1 MRIKEIL
8 CTNKNGDSLLISK
21 QGSFKLQEDIDTS
34 GVKANV
40 TYVSNYQSHGAIPV
54 ASRLDKRD
62 LSLQFYIDV
71 QDRSQEWIQDR
82 RDELFIVF
90 NPVHNPLRLEIKTEV
105 RSVFID
111 ANIELSPSI
120 NPDPEH
126 TNEGWHNVLVQLTAG
141 NPFFQSTE
149 VNKVEIAV
157 WNSLFEFPFEIPSEG
172 LEMGQRSPSLIVNV
186 LNNGQVETGMIIK
199 FKAIGSVLNPS
210 LFNVNTRE
218 YIKLNRLMSPGETI
232 TINTNKSRKRIESSL
247 NGVKSNIFN
256 TIEFGSKFMQ
266 LATGDNLFRYD
277 ADENLENL
285 EVSIYFSTQYLGV

>member
-1 MRIKEIL
+1 VRIKEIL
-8 CTNKNGDSLLISK
+8 CTNRNGDSLLISK

-40 TYVSNYQSHGAIPV
+40 TYVSNYQNHGAIPV

-62 LSLQFYIDV
+62 LPLQFYIDV

-90 NPVHNPLRLEIKTEV
+90 NPVHNPIRLDIKTEV
-105 RSVFID
+105 RSVYID
-111 ANIELSPSI
+111 ANVELSPSI

-172 LEMGQRSPSLIVNV
+172 LEMGLRSPSLIVNV

-218 YIKLNRLMSPGETI
+218 YIKLNKLMSPGETI
-232 TINTNKSRKRIESSL
+232 TINTNKRKKRIESSL

-256 TIEFGSKFMQ
+256 TIEFGSKFIQ

>member
-1 MRIKEIL
+1 M
-8 CTNKNGDSLLISK
+8 LISK